1 MIGNREAAVQELAK
15 AEDNEREAAYAIAGG
30 FSNMAANRLY
40 YAVFH
45 YIKYVLL
52 SADVKAKSHKGA
64 QAKFRE
70 LYLRPGTFPPSDND
84 LIAELWSDRQ
94 DADYAYFVDLRIEEL
109 RKTAPQVTAFGER
122 CRAVVDDAPGGKLAP

>member
-1 MIGNREAAVQELAK
+1 MISYREAATQELAK
-15 AEDNEREAAYAIAGG
+15 AEANEREAAYAIAGG

-52 SADVKAKSHKGA
+52 SADIKAKSHKGA

-70 LYLRPGTFPPSDND
+70 LYLRPGTFPQSDND

-94 DADYAYFVDLRIEEL
+94 DADYAYFIDIKVDEL
-109 RKTAPQVTAFGER
+109 RKIAPDVTAFGER
-122 CRAVVDDAPGGKLAP
+122 CRAVVDNAAEGKTTS